1 MLFSD
6 SPNKFA
12 FFPKFMLLSFYI
24 YLGGGGG
31 DKGVNFCLSTLSNQY
46 IYQNE
51 VCCHRPY
58 AKMI

>member
-12 FFPKFMLLSFYI
+12 FFPQIHATVFLHI
-24 YLGGGGG
+24 LGGW

-58 AKMI
+58 AIMI